1 MKKMNRREKHEL
13 VNGILFLLPNF
24 LGFVLFSLI
33 PVIAAICLSFTNWD
47 GISKMDF
54 VFLKNYIKM
63 FQHDTFRIALWNTV
77 VYTITFV
84 PLTVGLGLL
93 VATLLNKKI
102 KGVAVYRLVCF
113 LPYIA
118 SAVAVAYVFSA
129 LLHPSLGVINNFL
142 RAIGWKN
149 PPEWLT
155 DGRWAMVAVVAMSVW
170 KNFGYYVVIFLAGLQ
185 GISKDLYEAA
195 MIDGANTREQFRH
208 ITLPMITP
216 VTFFSVI
223 MATISSFKVF
233 EQVYILTEG
242 GPGRSTMTLV
252 QYIYFNSFEQYK
264 MGYASAAA
272 IFLFLIIFV
281 ITMVQFRGQKKWV
294 NY

>member
-1 MKKMNRREKHEL
+1 MKKMSRRKRNDCI
-13 VNGILFLLPNF
+13 NGILFLLPNF
-24 LGFVLFSLI
+24 MGFLLFSLI
-33 PVIAAICLSFTNWD
+33 PVLAAVFLSFTNWD

-54 VFLKNYIKM
+54 IFIKNYFKL
-63 FQHDTFRIALWNTV
+63 FQHDTFRIALWNTI
-77 VYTITFV
+77 VYTLTFV

-102 KGVAVYRLVCF
+102 KGIAAYRLICF

-129 LLHPSLGVINNFL
+129 LLHPSLGVINSFL
-142 RAIGWKN
+142 RSLGWKN
-149 PPEWLT
+149 PPQWLT
-155 DGRWAMVAVVAMSVW
+155 DGKWAMVAVVIMSVW

-195 MIDGANTREQFRH
+195 MIDGANAQKQFWY

-216 VTFFSVI
+216 VTFFSLI

-252 QYIYFNSFEQYK
+252 QYIYFNSFQQYK
-264 MGYASAAA
+264 MGYSSAAA
-272 IFLFLIIFV
+272 IFLFLIIFA
-281 ITMVQFRGQKKWV
+281 ITLIQFRGQQKWV

>member
-1 MKKMNRREKHEL
+1 MKRMSRRKKQECIS
-13 VNGILFLLPNF
+13 GILFLLPNL
-24 LGFVLFSLI
+24 LGFLLFSLT
-33 PVIAAICLSFTNWD
+33 PVLAAVCLSFTNWD
-47 GISKMDF
+47 GVSKMDF
-54 VFLKNYIKM
+54 IHIKNYLKL
-63 FQHDTFRIALWNTV
+63 FQHDTFLIALWNTV
-77 VYTITFV
+77 VYTLSFV

-102 KGVAVYRLVCF
+102 RGISAYRMICF

-118 SAVAVAYVFSA
+118 STVAVAYVFSA
-129 LLHPSLGVINNFL
+129 LLHPSLGVINNVL
-142 RAIGWKN
+142 RTVGWKN
-149 PPEWLT
+149 PPQWLT
-155 DGRWAMVAVVAMSVW
+155 DGKWAMVAVVFMSVW

-185 GISKDLYEAA
+185 GISRDLYEAA
-195 MIDGANTREQFRH
+195 MIDGANSGKQFWY
-208 ITLPMITP
+208 ITIPLISP

-252 QYIYFNSFEQYK
+252 QYIYFNSFQQYK
-264 MGYASAAA
+264 MGYSSAAA

-281 ITMVQFRGQKKWV
+281 ITLVQFRGQKKWV

>member
-1 MKKMNRREKHEL
+1 MKHMNRRQKHEC
-13 VNGILFLLPNF
+13 VSGILFLLPNF
-24 LGFVLFSLI
+24 LGFVAFSLI
-33 PVIAAICLSFTNWD
+33 PVIAAVYLSFTNWD
-47 GISKMDF
+47 GISRMDF
-54 VFLKNYIKM
+54 IFFENFIKM
-63 FQHDTFRIALWNTV
+63 FQHDTFLIALKNTV
-77 VYTITFV
+77 VYTLTFV

-102 KGVAVYRLVCF
+102 RGISIYRLICF

-129 LLHPSLGVINNFL
+129 LLHPSLGVINSFL
-142 RAIGWKN
+142 KSIGWDN
-149 PPEWLT
+149 PPQWLT
-155 DGRWAMVAVVAMSVW
+155 DGKWAMVAVVAMSVW

-185 GISKDLYEAA
+185 GISRDLYEAA
-195 MIDGANTREQFRH
+195 MIDGANGIKQFRY

-216 VTFFSVI
+216 VAFFSIV

-252 QYIYFNSFEQYK
+252 QYIYFNSFQQYK

-272 IFLFLIIFV
+272 IFLFLIIFAV
-281 ITMVQFRGQKKWV
+281 TLIQFRGQKKWV